1 MKQSLS
7 FNEQAREVVI
17 SVSASSL
24 ISFGVSVSKIGTIIQ
39 FRLIRYLSI
48 KSIALIQKSII
59 IDYSQ
64 RNLLSIFI
72 QFRIKLINFYRLLSN
87 AIDYPGKVYI
97 QIFVKSLS

>member
-17 SVSASSL
+17 CVSASSL
-24 ISFGVSVSKIGTIIQ
+24 ISFGVSVLKIGTIIQ
-39 FRLIRYLSI
+39 FRLLRYLSI

-64 RNLLSIFI
+64 RNLLSIFF

-87 AIDYPGKVYI
+87 AIDYPGKVYTI
-97 QIFVKSLS
+97 C